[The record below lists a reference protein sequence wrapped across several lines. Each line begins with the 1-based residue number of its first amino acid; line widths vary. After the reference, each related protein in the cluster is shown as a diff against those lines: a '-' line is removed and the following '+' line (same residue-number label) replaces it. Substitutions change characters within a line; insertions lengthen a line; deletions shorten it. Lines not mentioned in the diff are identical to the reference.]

1 VSIRTELPATLGV
14 ARGSCQRAPM
24 LRTDLL
30 AWQLQLYPE
39 GHTTRLNLAI
49 HLVTVPMF
57 HMGLATLLLGLI
69 GWSGF
74 TMLAGW
80 LVMMT
85 CIVLQGVG
93 HKREPVAP
101 VPFSGPV
108 DVVTRLLAEQLITY
122 PRFVLGG
129 GFVRAW
135 IASGRAAP

>member
-1 VSIRTELPATLGV
+1 
-14 ARGSCQRAPM
+14 M
-24 LRTDLL
+24 LRPNLL
-30 AWQLQLYPE
+30 SWQFELYPE

-49 HLVTVPMF
+49 HLVTVPTF
-57 HMGLATLLLGLI
+57 HMGLVTLLFGLV

-80 LVMMT
+80 IVAAT

-108 DVVTRLLAEQLITY
+108 DVVSRLLVEQLITY
-122 PRFVLGG
+122 PRFMLSG
-129 GFVRAW
+129 GFIRAW
-135 IASGRAAP
+135 IASGRTS

>member
-1 VSIRTELPATLGV
+1 
-14 ARGSCQRAPM
+14 M

-30 AWQLQLYPE
+30 AWQLELYPA

-57 HMGLATLLLGLI
+57 HMGLATLLLGLV

-80 LVMMT
+80 LVMIS
-85 CIVLQGVG
+85 CVVLQGVG

-101 VPFSGPV
+101 AAFSGPV
-108 DVVTRLLAEQLITY
+108 DVVTRLLAEQLVTY

-129 GFVRAW
+129 GFIRAW